1 MSPNDYNE
9 RFYQLVRRESFY
21 AKRLSAMN
29 EEICEAFLNISRFLI
44 DEGYVSNNAR
54 EVDNIVEA
62 LPEQALAN
70 MFDDDTFATKFKI
83 ALKAVNPRLNENAL
97 SGEKRQAA
105 AIALRLLEYS
115 KNNATYLR
123 PGCKAPEKDAD
134 GPAGEYNPRGRKKR
148 PAGGSGATDASL
160 KGDVTQTTEE
170 TEVEEGYKAID
181 KKKEA
186 AMYRRAGNLART
198 SLSSKGKK
206 KEEAQTKS
214 ARIVSAIS
222 SQKERERFAKMGD
235 EKARD
240 NYKEEVEQVDE
251 NRRAARAAG
260 GSKDDSKKQP
270 DPSKDGF
277 TGIGNMSIDQI
288 RKMSARIEKEKT
300 RKEEVEEVHEAR
312 SVAALKD
319 RYLSDPKTRARRRAK
334 SISKV
339 RKGREAL
346 ATKTAQVLSDPKST
360 RSDREKAVLSAADKG
375 VRKDHFKGGAKLY
388 AGYEPEGEQLDEI
401 SSHLALTASQKADEE
416 RRKASLAGDKERAS
430 KKAQQASRLYKGV
443 GPRKAKERMK
453 EEVEIHEEE
462 GKKDACY
469 KKVKA
474 RYDVWPSAYAS
485 GALVKCRKKGA
496 ANWGN
501 KSEAF
506 DIDALLNDSIFDQI
520 TEEELLDLAFDIFEE
535 MEQEGILTESLEYFD
550 DMYLT
555 EADAGAM
562 AKGRLERR
570 RMGATADGPAAG
582 SREYKKRK
590 VMGALKTAAK
600 ATKEAGSA
608 AGGRAA
614 EAAKRTAG
622 AVKKGAGTAAKAVG
636 AAARGGASL
645 AKKAATKTA
654 AAAGEVAGAAK
665 GGFEAGRIKAKRE
678 AMAKTKPQAKSSGD
692 GDKTGGK
699 LDSLLKDVRS
709 GESKPSGSS
718 SGGSS
723 SSSSSSS
730 GSSSG
735 GGSSDSG
742 TQTRKRGLLRR
753 VGSAIKKGLKKA
765 IGKTARGVSNVSGG
779 LATRF
784 GEDTEFDVVL
794 DYLLEYD
801 VCSLDEAEEVMME
814 LTEEEIENILTE
826 REMTAA
832 DKKKEAALKK
842 KYDDSGMKASMKK
855 QYGKEEGKK
864 IYFATIRK
872 QAMDK

>member
-1 MSPNDYNE
+1 
-9 RFYQLVRRESFY
+9 
-21 AKRLSAMN
+21 MN

-83 ALKAVNPRLNENAL
+83 ALKAVNPRLSENAL

-105 AIALRLLEYS
+105 AIALKLLEYS

-123 PGCKAPEKDAD
+123 PGCKAPEKDAE

-170 TEVEEGYKAID
+170 VEQVAEADSIEKMRERAAKRRKQRYGASDTSRGGRDDFRPYTKADYEKGEKNEEVEYEVEEGYKPID
-181 KKKEA
+181 KKKET

-251 NRRAARAAG
+251 IAPAVIAGGAALAAAPYLMKKFAKPAADRALDNATNNSNLPLSTGGGTADLRKAKQAAG
-260 GSKDDSKKQP
+260 
-270 DPSKDGF
+270 
-277 TGIGNMSIDQI
+277 M
-288 RKMSARIEKEKT
+288 
-300 RKEEVEEVHEAR
+300 
-312 SVAALKD
+312 
-319 RYLSDPKTRARRRAK
+319 
-334 SISKV
+334 
-339 RKGREAL
+339 
-346 ATKTAQVLSDPKST
+346 QVNS
-360 RSDREKAVLSAADKG
+360 
-375 VRKDHFKGGAKLY
+375 H
-388 AGYEPEGEQLDEI
+388 EPEGDL
-401 SSHLALTASQKADEE
+401 
-416 RRKASLAGDKERAS
+416 
-430 KKAQQASRLYKGV
+430 V
-443 GPRKAKERMK
+443 
-453 EEVEIHEEE
+453 EEE

-485 GALVKCRKKGA
+485 GALVKCRQKGA

-506 DIDALLNDSIFDQI
+506 DIDALLNDPIFDQI

-535 MEQEGILTESLEYFD
+535 MEQEDILTETAEYFD
-550 DMYLT
+550 DMLM
-555 EADAGAM
+555 EADRYASAV
-562 AKGRLERR
+562 
-570 RMGATADGPAAG
+570 ATSKANARAQ
-582 SREYKKRK
+582 RK
-590 VMGALKTAAK
+590 ARVMGAMKTA
-600 ATKEAGSA
+600 
-608 AGGRAA
+608 
-614 EAAKRTAG
+614 AG
-622 AVKKGAGTAAKAVG
+622 AVKKTGSAAAGRAAEMAKRAAPAVKKAAGTAAKAVG

-645 AKKAATKTA
+645 AKKAAVKGA

-665 GGFEAGRIKAKRE
+665 GGYEAGRIKAKRE
-678 AMAKTKPQAKSSGD
+678 AMAKTKPQAKSSSDD
-692 GDKTGGK
+692 GTKGK
-699 LDSLLKDVRS
+699 LDSLLKDVRG
-709 GESKPSGSS
+709 GESKSSGSS

-723 SSSSSSS
+723 SSSS
-730 GSSSG
+730 SSSG

-753 VGSAIKKGLKKA
+753 VGSAIKSTLKKA
-765 IGKTARGVSNVSGG
+765 VGKTARGVSNVAGAA
-779 LATRF
+779 ATRL
-784 GEDTEFDVVL
+784 GEDTEFDIVL
-794 DYLLEYD
+794 DYLLEHD
-801 VCSLDEAEEVMME
+801 VCSIDEAEEVMME

-832 DKKKEAALKK
+832 DKAKEEKLKK

-872 QAMDK
+872 KAMGR

>member
-83 ALKAVNPRLNENAL
+83 ALKAVNPRLSENAL

-105 AIALRLLEYS
+105 AIALKLLEYS
-115 KNNATYLR
+115 KNNATYLK
-123 PGCKAPEKDAD
+123 PGAKAPGRDPEGAS
-134 GPAGEYNPRGRKKR
+134 GEYNPKGKEKK
-148 PAGGSGATDASL
+148 PVGGSGAIDASL
-160 KGDVTQTTEE
+160 KGKVSQTEEVEQVDEIAPVVAMVGKAALKTGAKALAAKKEETNEE

-181 KKKEA
+181 KKKET

-206 KEEAQTKS
+206 KEEAQKKS
-214 ARIVSAIS
+214 AKIVSAIS
-222 SQKERERFAKMGD
+222 SQKEKERFERIGKD
-235 EKARD
+235 PKHNP
-240 NYKEEVEQVDE
+240 NYNEEVEQVD
-251 NRRAARAAG
+251 
-260 GSKDDSKKQP
+260 
-270 DPSKDGF
+270 
-277 TGIGNMSIDQI
+277 
-288 RKMSARIEKEKT
+288 
-300 RKEEVEEVHEAR
+300 
-312 SVAALKD
+312 
-319 RYLSDPKTRARRRAK
+319 
-334 SISKV
+334 
-339 RKGREAL
+339 
-346 ATKTAQVLSDPKST
+346 
-360 RSDREKAVLSAADKG
+360 
-375 VRKDHFKGGAKLY
+375 
-388 AGYEPEGEQLDEI
+388 
-401 SSHLALTASQKADEE
+401 
-416 RRKASLAGDKERAS
+416 
-430 KKAQQASRLYKGV
+430 
-443 GPRKAKERMK
+443 
-453 EEVEIHEEE
+453 EE

-496 ANWGN
+496 DNWGN

-506 DIDALLNDSIFDQI
+506 DIDALLNDPIFDQI

-570 RMGATADGPAAG
+570 RMGATADGPAEG
-582 SREYKKRK
+582 SKEYKKRK

-600 ATKEAGSA
+600 ATREAGSA

-614 EAAKRTAG
+614 EAAKRAAG
-622 AVKKGAGTAAKAVG
+622 AVKKGAETAGRAVKSAAK
-636 AAARGGASL
+636 GGASL
-645 AKKAATKTA
+645 AKRAATKTA

-678 AMAKTKPQAKSSGD
+678 VMAKTKPQAKSSGD

-699 LDSLLKDVRS
+699 LDSLLKDVRG
-709 GESKPSGSS
+709 GESKPAAKPAA

-723 SSSSSSS
+723 GA
-730 GSSSG
+730 GSSSDGG
-735 GGSSDSG
+735 GGSDEG
-742 TQTRKRGLLRR
+742 TKTRKRGLLRR
-753 VGSAIKKGLKKA
+753 VGSAIKSGLKKA
-765 IGKTARGVSNVSGG
+765 IGKTARGVANVSGG
-779 LATRF
+779 VAKRF
-784 GEDTEFDVVL
+784 GEDTEFDIVL
-794 DYLLEYD
+794 DYLLEND
-801 VCSLDEAEEVMME
+801 VCSIDEAEEVMME

-832 DKKKEAALKK
+832 DKKKEGELKK

-872 QAMDK
+872 KAMGR